1 MLPSFKF
8 FVNKIHL
15 KILYS
20 IENMILL
27 ESVGNNFLMVVK
39 ISDLQTMTERLSR
52 LGEGGIISRLLAQLL
67 SDDC

>member
-39 ISDLQTMTERLSR
+39 ISDLQTMTEKLSR
-52 LGEGGIISRLLAQLL
+52 LGEGRIISRLLAQLL

>member
-8 FVNKIHL
+8 FVNKINL

-20 IENMILL
+20 IQNMILL

-39 ISDLQTMTERLSR
+39 ISDFQTMTEKLSR
-52 LGEGGIISRLLAQLL
+52 LGEGRIISRLLARLL
-67 SDDC
+67 SEDC